1 MGYGHKHKG
10 KSEELEQPV
19 NELNIALA
27 VIGVVLLTLG
37 MFSSA
42 ISRISLLTE
51 PLIALLA
58 GVLVGPAVFN
68 LVDIAAWGNQET
80 FLQQAALL
88 TLGIALMGTALR
100 LPVGYV
106 RHYWQ
111 PLVVLLGL
119 GMPLVW
125 LCGSLLTYFIL
136 GPPFLIAVLIAA
148 IITPTDPVVAGL
160 VVTGDVAEE
169 NLPER
174 LRHTIS
180 GESAFNDGL
189 AYPFVLL
196 PILLLTRPPSDAVS
210 HWLLYTVLLQV
221 GVAAALGL
229 LLGYGTGKVL
239 QWARGRETT
248 EPTSILAVALA
259 LTLSVLG
266 IVETLGLDS
275 VLAVFLA
282 GLAFNATLSS
292 KPRESSDILERK
304 GQVQEVA
311 ARFFDLPIFVLLGMA
326 LPWEGWWELGWL
338 GLVLAIVVVPLRR
351 VPVVLALKP
360 LLGQMRRKGDVL
372 FLSWFGPLGAAALY
386 YTTLALQEVEA
397 QQVWVVGSLI
407 ICASLIAHGVT
418 AAPFARLYGR

>member
-1 MGYGHKHKG
+1 M
-10 KSEELEQPV
+10 
-19 NELNIALA
+19 NELNITLA

-37 MFSSA
+37 MFSRA

-51 PLIALLA
+51 PLIALVA
-58 GVLVGPAVFN
+58 GILIGPAVFKV
-68 LVDIAAWGNQET
+68 VDIAKWGDQET

-100 LPVGYV
+100 LPISYL
-106 RHYWQ
+106 REYWQ
-111 PLVVLLGL
+111 PLVVVLGL

-125 LCGSLLTYFIL
+125 LCGSLVTYLLL
-136 GPPFLIAVLIAA
+136 GAPFLIAVLIAA

-160 VVTGDVAEE
+160 IVTGDVAEE
-169 NLPER
+169 HLPES

-180 GESAFNDGL
+180 AESAFNDGL

-196 PILLLTRPPSDAVS
+196 PILILTRLPDDAVI
-210 HWLLYTVLLQV
+210 HWLLYTILLQV
-221 GVAAALGL
+221 GVAAVLGL
-229 LLGYGTGKVL
+229 LLGYTAGKGL
-239 QWARGRETT
+239 RWAQAKETT

-282 GLAFNATLSS
+282 GLALNASLSR
-292 KPRESSDILERK
+292 KPKESGDILERK

-311 ARFFDLPIFVLLGMA
+311 ARFFDIPIFVLLGAA
-326 LPWEGWWELGWL
+326 LPWEGWFDLGWI
-338 GLVLAIVVVPLRR
+338 GLVLAIVVLPVRR
-351 VPVVLALKP
+351 IPVVLALKP
-360 LLGQMRRKGDVL
+360 LLGQMRSTKDVL

-386 YTTLALQEVEA
+386 YTTLSVQELQA

-407 ICASLIAHGVT
+407 ICASLVAHGVS
-418 AAPFARLYGR
+418 AAPLARLYGKHMQQ

>member
-1 MGYGHKHKG
+1 MGCGHKTKG

-27 VIGVVLLTLG
+27 VIGVVLLTLW
-37 MFSSA
+37 MFSRA

-51 PLIALLA
+51 PLIALVA
-58 GVLVGPAVFN
+58 GILVGPAVFN
-68 LVDIAAWGNQET
+68 LVDIAKWGDQET

-106 RHYWQ
+106 RQYWQ
-111 PLVVLLGL
+111 PLVILLGL

-125 LCGSLLTYFIL
+125 LSGSLLTYLIL
-136 GPPFLIAVLIAA
+136 GPPFLIAVLLAA

-160 VVTGDVAEE
+160 IVTGDVAEE
-169 NLPER
+169 HLPER
-174 LRHTIS
+174 LRHAIS
-180 GESAFNDGL
+180 AESAFNDGL

-196 PILLLTRPPSDAVS
+196 PILILMRPPDEVVM
-210 HWLLYTVLLQV
+210 HWLLYTILLQV
-221 GVAAALGL
+221 GVAAVLGL

-239 QWARGRETT
+239 RWAQAKETT

-282 GLAFNATLSS
+282 GLALNASLSR
-292 KPRESSDILERK
+292 KPKESGDILERK

-311 ARFFDLPIFVLLGMA
+311 ARFFDIPIFVLLGA
-326 LPWEGWWELGWL
+326 VLPWEGWFDLGWI
-338 GLVLAIVVVPLRR
+338 GLVLAIVVLPVRR
-351 VPVVLALKP
+351 IPVVLALKP
-360 LLGQMRRKGDVL
+360 LLGQMRRSTKDVL

-386 YTTLALQEVEA
+386 YTTLSVQELQA

-407 ICASLIAHGVT
+407 ICASLVAHGVS
-418 AAPFARLYGR
+418 AAPLARL